1 MQSVRFLIA
10 SDHYYIKAI
19 VQMLLIMFLQIL
31 TSTYSIEYLMNKLNK
46 VKILVCQKV
55 YGSHLKLC

>member
-31 TSTYSIEYLMNKLNK
+31 TITYSIEYLMNKLNK
-46 VKILVCQKV
+46 VKILVC
-55 YGSHLKLC
+55 